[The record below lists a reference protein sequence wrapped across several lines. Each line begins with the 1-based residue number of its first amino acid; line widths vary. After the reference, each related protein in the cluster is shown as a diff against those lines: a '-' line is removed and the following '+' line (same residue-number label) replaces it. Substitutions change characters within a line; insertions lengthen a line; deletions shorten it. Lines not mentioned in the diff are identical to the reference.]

1 MQSHVFADSNKF
13 RAAVV
18 YRCVLHCVCDC
29 SPHAG
34 SSRGAASILV
44 EAGMVY
50 KENLPE
56 QHVKPP
62 RVKANPNGKSGAK
75 KTSRQADTKREAKE
89 AVSEP
94 VAGANLPNRPNN
106 ARRQQKNNRMWQ
118 MNKRSNTSW
127 NANSWK
133 RWRRKCL
140 SKMKSE

>member
-62 RVKANPNGKSGAK
+62 RVKANPNGKSGTRQSGRH
-75 KTSRQADTKREAKE
+75 KTR
-89 AVSEP
+89 SEGGR
-94 VAGANLPNRPNN
+94 VRASG
-106 ARRQQKNNRMWQ
+106 
-118 MNKRSNTSW
+118 
-127 NANSWK
+127 
-133 RWRRKCL
+133 RRK
-140 SKMKSE
+140 STQPAEQRKKAAK